1 MRYWLFF
8 IFLLPCIC
16 GNAQTPAFFY
26 KTKQLFLNAPL
37 QKGFSDWMKYFADN
51 KDRFEMETITNP
63 FEYLYTVSAEDA
75 DTQFIPYT
83 GKFISQIKKFEY
95 YLEIDST
102 VIIPVESFLI
112 GLEMKTAINK
122 KEINQLFQ
130 KQKGQL
136 SEYFDKVIQT
146 KNQAGAIH
154 SILFYI
160 NAQDNYPALT
170 IDYGKTQKATYYL
183 SYLYSKLSRY
193 DAFPKNL
200 RIRY

>member
-1 MRYWLFF
+1 MKYWLFF

-16 GNAQTPAFFY
+16 SNAQTPAFFV

-37 QKGFSDWMKYFADN
+37 DKGFSDWVDYFNTNNNQYQSA
-51 KDRFEMETITNP
+51 TNP
-63 FEYLYTVSAEDA
+63 SLFEYLYTVSAEYI
-75 DTQFIPYT
+75 DTQFIPYN
-83 GKFISQIKKFEY
+83 GKFRSQIKKYDY

-112 GLEMKTAINK
+112 GVEMKTAINK
-122 KEINQLFQ
+122 KEINQFFQ
-130 KQKGQL
+130 KQKEDL
-136 SEYFDKVIQT
+136 SEYFEKVLYT
-146 KNQAGAIH
+146 KNQAGAIR
-154 SILFYI
+154 SVLFYI

-170 IDYGKTQKATYYL
+170 INYGKTKEATYYL

-200 RIRY
+200 RISY